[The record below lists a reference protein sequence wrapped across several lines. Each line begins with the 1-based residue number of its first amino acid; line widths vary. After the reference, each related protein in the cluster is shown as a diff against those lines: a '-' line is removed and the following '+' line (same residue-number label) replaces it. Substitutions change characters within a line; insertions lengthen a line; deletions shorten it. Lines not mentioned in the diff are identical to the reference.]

1 MKITKEC
8 MTFELLK
15 NNSTP
20 AVRFGILA
28 QARKML
34 ACGIRPDVV
43 AEQLNVTEELFVANG
58 LLDEASATSEP
69 KTYLIPF
76 TTAVKGYIGVTTDS
90 LRDLNEIN
98 TFVRENPE
106 IGKAISKKVASLANS
121 VGLQVI
127 PGTPTKFNC
136 VDHTAFLISDFY
148 NQGSTNISPVIE
160 ISKYGPTCV
169 HPDDDCKD
177 EVVTSPEET
186 AEYNAKKDQLYSNI
200 MDKIRPSRKAENNH
214 DCEHCCDGPFCA
226 GCGEPYP
233 ENMSDQSDIAEDDV
247 NDDVTNE
254 MNQSDIAE
262 DDVNDDVTNEMN
274 QSDIAE
280 DEDELDSDEYADLFC
295 D

>member
-20 AVRFGILA
+20 AVQFGILE

-34 ACGIRPDVV
+34 ACGIRSDVV
-43 AEQLNVTEELFVANG
+43 AKQLNVTEELFVANG

-76 TTAVKGYIGVTTDS
+76 TTTVKGYIGVTTDS
-90 LRDLNEIN
+90 LRDLNEIS

-106 IGKAISKKVASLANS
+106 IGKAVSKKVTSLANS

-136 VDHTAFLISDFY
+136 VDSTTFLISDLY

-169 HPDDDCKD
+169 HPDDNCED
-177 EVVTSPEET
+177 EATISPEET
-186 AEYNAKKDQLYSNI
+186 TEYNAKKDQLYTNI
-200 MDKIRPSRKAENNH
+200 MDEIR
-214 DCEHCCDGPFCA
+214 PFCA
-226 GCGEPYP
+226 DCGEPYP
-233 ENMSDQSDIAEDDV
+233 EDMSDQSDIATDDV

-254 MNQSDIAE
+254 MNQSDIAT

-274 QSDIAE
+274 QSDIAA